1 VHLVGN
7 TAFSKRKE
15 KITPYYGRSR
25 GNRAGGRT
33 GKLRKVQQRP
43 FQFPPPRHA
52 GSGGDP
58 ASHCPSLPRGVTTAA
73 ARPSTRGDRRRHL
86 PPVTVCLPRRGDM
99 AAAAA
104 AGLPVVAGKDKDKED
119 RRRLAAR
126 CGFAVAG
133 IMSTLLVYGVLQ
145 VRPLPPCPTQRAGG
159 VGSMLICRP
168 LLLPAGEISRSVGIC
183 LLPIPIGS
191 FPAVACH
198 QMRIEAPKGN
208 PYALDFCRKV
218 LAHDFTGI
226 YYLLY
231 DALALAFLA
240 ASITVHG
247 TCNSP
252 KELTPNQSF

>member
-1 VHLVGN
+1 
-7 TAFSKRKE
+7 
-15 KITPYYGRSR
+15 
-25 GNRAGGRT
+25 
-33 GKLRKVQQRP
+33 
-43 FQFPPPRHA
+43 
-52 GSGGDP
+52 
-58 ASHCPSLPRGVTTAA
+58 
-73 ARPSTRGDRRRHL
+73 
-86 PPVTVCLPRRGDM
+86 M

-104 AGLPVVAGKDKDKED
+104 AGLLVVAGKDKDKED

-168 LLLPAGEISRSVGIC
+168 FLLPAGEISRSVGIC